1 MVCTKFLK
9 EKNIKNSS
17 YEVLIK
23 SKLFLR
29 ANSLKKV
36 LQVVF
41 VFILLYNFNLNNK
54 KTPIVQYLHYLNINL
69 N

>member
-36 LQVVF
+36 LQVVLVLF
-41 VFILLYNFNLNNK
+41 VIQF
-54 KTPIVQYLHYLNINL
+54 
-69 N
+69 